1 VTDYPQVKRCVRL
14 VLLVAALG
22 GLGIVG
28 YPVHGAGSEER
39 DVGAAASGT
48 SFGDASDLGSMQGKA
63 LAQPVVGMAAT
74 RTGKGYWLVARDG
87 GIFSFG
93 DAKFYGSTGAIRLNQ
108 PIVGMTATGSGAGYW
123 FVAAD
128 GGIFAY
134 GDAKFYGSTGN
145 VHLAAPIV
153 GMASTP
159 TGRGY
164 WMVARDGAVFAFGDA
179 RHLGSTSGTPITDM
193 TVTSTGKG
201 YWLAAADGRIFAF
214 GDARALGAASG
225 TAATS
230 TVALAATP
238 DGSGYWTA
246 SGTGTVRAYGTA
258 PQYGAAAAG
267 SPIVGIAPTPTGK
280 GYWLVTS
287 QGDVLTK
294 ASSGPISGA
303 FGFLSKTTSGR
314 PMRYDPCAPVRYVIN
329 PAGAPAGAVEEVRES
344 FRRLGAAT
352 GISFVDAG
360 TTTETHV
367 RIGAGSRP
375 SYQPQRYG
383 VGHWAPI
390 LISWV
395 TAADEPVLAGNV
407 LGYGGSTSYWTSLTD
422 QAYVTGEVVF
432 DRDLSLVRPGFGA
445 GLTRGN
451 LVQHEIGHV
460 AGLDH
465 VQDRGQVMYP
475 SISDRSPD
483 GYGPGDRAGLAQLG
497 AQGGCLRTASP
508 A

>member
-1 VTDYPQVKRCVRL
+1 
-14 VLLVAALG
+14 
-22 GLGIVG
+22 
-28 YPVHGAGSEER
+28 
-39 DVGAAASGT
+39 
-48 SFGDASDLGSMQGKA
+48 
-63 LAQPVVGMAAT
+63 
-74 RTGKGYWLVARDG
+74 
-87 GIFSFG
+87 
-93 DAKFYGSTGAIRLNQ
+93 
-108 PIVGMTATGSGAGYW
+108 
-123 FVAAD
+123 
-128 GGIFAY
+128 
-134 GDAKFYGSTGN
+134 
-145 VHLAAPIV
+145 
-153 GMASTP
+153 
-159 TGRGY
+159 
-164 WMVARDGAVFAFGDA
+164 MVARDGAVFAFGDA

-395 TAADEPVLAGNV
+395 TAPESGVTRPARTRSRVDFPTPFGPTTPTRLRGPTVRSTASRTTAVPRWSVTLRATREEDTAGRPYRPP
-407 LGYGGSTSYWTSLTD
+407 G
-422 QAYVTGEVVF
+422 QAGEA
-432 DRDLSLVRPGFGA
+432 VRRQPPWA
-445 GLTRGN
+445 
-451 LVQHEIGHV
+451 
-460 AGLDH
+460 
-465 VQDRGQVMYP
+465 P
-475 SISDRSPD
+475 SWARPARSP
-483 GYGPGDRAGLAQLG
+483 GP
-497 AQGGCLRTASP
+497 
-508 A
+508 